1 MQAIRRAG
9 CWRTSREDDRCRCLL
24 RICNCSIRPSRA
36 RSTARYAAVIRDNAF
51 IRGSYVDAFER
62 EFAAAVDVK
71 HCVSCA
77 NGTDALYLAMAALKV
92 KPGDEVITTAHSWI
106 STSAMITHAGAT
118 VVFCDTDG
126 ATFTID
132 PAAIEAAITPR
143 TVGIIPV
150 HLYGQPADMDA
161 IMAIA
166 NKHKLWV
173 IEDCAQAHLARY
185 KGQQVGTFGAAATYS
200 FYPGK
205 NLGAMGDAGAVV
217 TNDDALA
224 EHMTMLAR
232 HGGLVKHQHHIEGIN
247 SRLDGMQAAILS
259 AKLPHLP
266 QWTKAR
272 QDAAKVYDAGLNQIE
287 DVVGAAGRAR
297 PQPRLSSLH
306 DPASAPRRAGGAPER
321 QWRADR
327 DQLSDR
333 AAVSCR
339 VAADVCRD
347 YRRSTAEG
355 NRPCSR
361 VLRRNCVPE
370 RTAPRVHHFAS
381 FGSEPDDTELRCS
394 GASLLIHPVYVASL
408 SVSILYDYVGRHRT
422 IFSAESLGGS
432 HCCLATSK

>member
-1 MQAIRRAG
+1 MPVPFADLQLQYQTIKSEIDAAISG
-9 CWRTSREDDRCRCLL
+9 
-24 RICNCSIRPSRA
+24 
-36 RSTARYAAVIRDNAF
+36 VIRDNAF
-51 IRGSYVDAFER
+51 IRGPYVDAFER
-62 EFAAAVDVK
+62 EFAGAAEIR

-92 KPGDEVITTAHSWI
+92 QPGDEVITTAHSWI
-106 STSAMITHAGAT
+106 STSAMITHAGAN
-118 VVFCDTDG
+118 VVFADTDG

-166 NKHKLWV
+166 RKHKLWV

-185 KGQQVGTFGAAATYS
+185 KGRQVGTFGNMATYS

-266 QWTKAR
+266 GWTAAR
-272 QDAAKVYDAGLNQIE
+272 QHAAKIYEAGLNQVE
-287 DVVGAAGRAR
+287 DVVV
-297 PQPRLSSLH
+297 
-306 DPASAPRRAGGAPER
+306 PA
-321 QWRADR
+321 
-327 DQLSDR
+327 
-333 AAVSCR
+333 
-339 VAADVCRD
+339 VAADRSHVFHLYTIQHPRRD
-347 YRRSTAEG
+347 ALAAHLGANGVQTAINYPTALPFLAAYDRLKSSPEQFP
-355 NRPCSR
+355 NAHRQQSR
-361 VLRRNCVPE
+361 ILSLPM
-370 RTAPRVHHFAS
+370 FAEITQAQQDEVIDLVRK
-381 FGSEPDDTELRCS
+381 F
-394 GASLLIHPVYVASL
+394 
-408 SVSILYDYVGRHRT
+408 
-422 IFSAESLGGS
+422 
-432 HCCLATSK
+432 